1 MSIDK
6 SWSAVILSAFL
17 LAGSFCPAQPSPQE
31 SPPGIPFP
39 EDEEEER
46 LRVLQRLREQLN
58 QDRQLMREQEALEEP
73 PPEGPFMQQPPAKQP
88 PAAPAQA
95 PAPAPSVQAQSSLQA
110 ANGKLRLIYKDADLI
125 AFIRQISELLGLTPL
140 IIDSEVQGTVTL
152 DSSELMTKEEVR
164 ALFTLILKTK
174 NVSLIENN
182 GIYQVVPVSS
192 AMRSGIE
199 LIEHPAPVAEPEI
212 EPVIGPEAESPEIP
226 RISTNVVRVEFMPV
240 RDLIEPLKL
249 LMTEGGVIMPY
260 ERLNM
265 LILTD
270 YSDNIERILEIVRLL
285 DNRYMDPELI
295 ELVRIEH
302 NASADIAADLQKMF
316 GSGKQDSS
324 TGISFISLDRM
335 NAIFLIAA
343 SKRGL
348 EEVKRWIDVLDTTTG
363 RNIQN
368 NVYIVKNSTASN
380 IATLLSALY
389 GGEGTTAADAQPS
402 LSGSASGLGGG
413 TTGSAIGQGTGQR
426 GSFGSFTNS
435 RSQQSGNYEEGGFG
449 GLMGGGIFGG
459 GQQLNPQFSASRGI
473 SSVIIQGGEFSGL
486 QDTIRLVVDD
496 INNRLF
502 IQSTAADYAFILE
515 AIESMDVM
523 PRQVRIDASIYEV
536 DLTDDLSFGVGA
548 ALRERTSGST
558 TEFYLNSST
567 EGAPAGFTAINV
579 ALIGNSQE
587 LISAINALR
596 EKTNVKVLENPTV
609 FAMDGKEAYITVGAE
624 VPYPGTSY
632 TQAVGG
638 TTTSVQYR
646 DTGVTLFVRPRI
658 SESGSIT
665 MDVLQE
671 VSGVG
676 VSTSLGP
683 TFTKSRVE
691 TTLIV
696 KDGETVAIAGLIR
709 DSDGLTRTG
718 FPLISDIPI
727 LGSLFGQTSKTK
739 RRSELVILITPHVI
753 GNADKFKEI
762 TNGFKDSMRN
772 VRRFADKTEQERI
785 RDKQDAIDERI
796 EAEEK
801 RRREEERQRRREN
814 R

>member
-1 MSIDK
+1 MSINK
-6 SWSAVILSAFL
+6 SWSAIILFTFM
-17 LAGSFCPAQPSPQE
+17 LAGSLCPAAPAPQE
-31 SPPGIPFP
+31 RPRRIPLT
-39 EDEEEER
+39 EEQEEER
-46 LRVLQRLREQLN
+46 LRTLERLRDQLN
-58 QDRQLMREQEALEEP
+58 QNRPLPKQPAQQEEP
-73 PPEGPFMQQPPAKQP
+73 AAPE
-88 PAAPAQA
+88 PAAPAQT
-95 PAPAPSVQAQSSLQA
+95 QSSLQA
-110 ANGKLRLIYKDADLI
+110 SNGKLRLIFNDADLI
-125 AFIRQISELLGLTPL
+125 AFIRQISELLSLTPL
-140 IIDSEVQGTVTL
+140 VIDSDVQGTVTIH
-152 DSSELMTKEEVR
+152 SSEPMTKDEVR
-164 ALFTLILKTK
+164 ALFNLILKTK
-174 NVSLIENN
+174 NVSLIEQN
-182 GIYQVVPVSS
+182 GIYQVVPISS
-192 AMRSGIE
+192 ALRTGVD
-199 LIEHPAPVAEPEI
+199 LIEHPTPGADAEPAA
-212 EPVIGPEAESPEIP
+212 EPAAESYEIP
-226 RISTNVVRVEFMPV
+226 RLSTNVVSVEFMPV
-240 RDLIEPLKL
+240 KDLIEPIKL

-270 YSDNIERILEIVRLL
+270 YSDSIERILQIIHML
-285 DNRYMDPELI
+285 DDRYMDPDLI
-295 ELVRIEH
+295 ELIKIEH
-302 NASADIAADLQKMF
+302 NASADVVADLQKMF
-316 GSGKQDSS
+316 GSGEKDSS

-335 NAIFLIAA
+335 NSIFVIAA

-348 EEVKRWIDVLDTTTG
+348 EEVKRWIDILDTTTG
-363 RNIQN
+363 RSIQN

-389 GGEGTTAADAQPS
+389 GGEGTAGTLDQGSSPTGSQRGQIGGS
-402 LSGSASGLGGG
+402 LGSALGQ
-413 TTGSAIGQGTGQR
+413 STGQR
-426 GSFGSFTNS
+426 GSFGTFTNQS
-435 RSQQSGNYEEGGFG
+435 SSQSGNYAEGGYAG
-449 GLMGGGIFGG
+449 GMMGGGMFGG

-502 IQSTAADYAFILE
+502 IQSTAADYQFILE
-515 AIESMDVM
+515 AIVSMDVM

-548 ALRERTSGST
+548 ALRERTGGST

-567 EGAPAGFTAINV
+567 EGTPSGFTAVNV
-579 ALIGNSQE
+579 ALIGSSQE
-587 LISAINALR
+587 LISALNALR

-624 VPYPGTSY
+624 IPYYGATYS
-632 TQAVGG
+632 TNV
-638 TTTSVQYR
+638 TTSTAVQYR

-676 VSTSLGP
+676 VNTSLGP

-709 DSDGLTRTG
+709 DSDSLTRTG
-718 FPLISDIPI
+718 FPIISDIPI
-727 LGSLFGQTSKTK
+727 LGSLFGQTTKSK

-753 GNADKFKEI
+753 GNADTFNEI
-762 TNGFKDSMRN
+762 TKGFKDSMRN
-772 VRRFADKTEQERI
+772 VRKFTDKTERERV
-785 RDKQDAIDERI
+785 QDAKDAIEERI

-801 RRREEERQRRREN
+801 QRLKEERERQRQN
-814 R
+814 RK